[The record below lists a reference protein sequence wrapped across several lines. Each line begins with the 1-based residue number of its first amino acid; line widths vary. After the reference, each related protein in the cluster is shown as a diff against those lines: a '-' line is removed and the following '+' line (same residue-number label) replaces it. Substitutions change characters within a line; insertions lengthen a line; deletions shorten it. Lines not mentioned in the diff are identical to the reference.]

1 VAEPSPRQGSTTPR
15 GVSIS
20 SDPTD
25 RLSSSGPSADGPS
38 ADGLPAVP
46 GAGSGGVAD
55 AAPGAPAAV
64 PADGLPPAG
73 TPTPDG
79 AGVPLAGL
87 YFGDPADA
95 AGSGAVPTADGGEH
109 DGGEHDGDGALS
121 GAGGVS
127 LVAKVRAVLRI
138 RDFRKLW
145 LSMSLSSF
153 GDWLGLLAITA
164 TATSLVDGFAGQNY
178 ALGAVLLFR
187 LLPAILLGPLAGA
200 FADRFDRRKTMV
212 VSDLLR
218 FGLFASIPIVN
229 DLVWLFIAQFLI
241 EAISLFWIPAKE
253 AAVPN
258 MLRKDQLEPANQL
271 SLVTTYGFTPVLA
284 ALAFALLTTVGNR
297 FSATM
302 PSLDESAL
310 ALYLNALTFLVAAIV
325 IWNLPSIS
333 GRRAAGTRVTGQ
345 SFLGSL
351 REGFSFAGHTPLVRG
366 LVVGITG
373 AFVAAGV
380 VIATGQAFATSV
392 GGGEA
397 AYGLM
402 FGAVFIGLGLG
413 IALGPSVARDLSRE
427 RLFGVAIVGAG
438 IVVGLLAWTF
448 LLWVALLLVVF
459 MGFFA
464 GIAYLAG
471 FTLLGTEIDDAL
483 RGRTFALVQ
492 SLVRAAL
499 IVSLAVVP
507 FGVGLLGRTSLDLGS
522 VTLAVTGERVMLFV
536 AGILAMLVGVVA
548 YRQMDDGRPVPLI
561 ADVVTALRRDT
572 TARRRLAGGGVLIA
586 FEGGEGAGK
595 STQVRRLQEWLTE
608 EGLVAR
614 ATFEPGATPSGG
626 RIRAIV
632 LDPASA
638 GLSPRS
644 EALLYAADRAQHV
657 HDVLRPAL
665 DAGEVV
671 ITDRFVDSSL
681 AYQGAGRTIPMDD
694 VRSISRWATQ
704 GLQPDLTVLLDL
716 PPEVGLARAR
726 GRAAADRLESESLD
740 FHQRVRRT
748 FTALAETEPDRYLVL
763 DARRTP
769 DELAAAIRSRVSD
782 LLQGLPLQQLP
793 PDAGVPRTRRGGG
806 DHHHVVQTGPTPQ
819 LHP

>member
-1 VAEPSPRQGSTTPR
+1 V
-15 GVSIS
+15 
-20 SDPTD
+20 
-25 RLSSSGPSADGPS
+25 DGP
-38 ADGLPAVP
+38 VR
-46 GAGSGGVAD
+46 
-55 AAPGAPAAV
+55 AAV
-64 PADGLPPAG
+64 PADGLPSAG
-73 TPTPDG
+73 LPSPDG
-79 AGVPLAGL
+79 AGVPLTGLHVGDTAALDGAGT
-87 YFGDPADA
+87 ASATEHDA
-95 AGSGAVPTADGGEH
+95 GDGGV
-109 DGGEHDGDGALS
+109 S
-121 GAGGVS
+121 GGVS
-127 LVAKVRAVLRI
+127 LVAKLRAVLRV

-164 TATSLVDGFAGQNY
+164 TATSLVDNFAGQNY

-212 VSDLLR
+212 VSDILR
-218 FGLFASIPIVN
+218 FALFASIPIVN
-229 DLVWLFIAQFLI
+229 DLIWLFIAQFLI

-284 ALAFALLTTVGNR
+284 ALAFALLTTVGN
-297 FSATM
+297 SVGTAV
-302 PSLDESAL
+302 PWLDQSAL
-310 ALYLNALTFLVAAIV
+310 ALYLNALTFLVAAVV

-333 GRRAAGTRVTGQ
+333 GRRAAGAQVTGE

-351 REGFSFAGHTPLVRG
+351 RQGFSFAGNTPLVRG

-380 VIATGQAFATSV
+380 VIATGQAFAMSV

-397 AYGLM
+397 AYGLL

-448 LLWVALLLVVF
+448 TLWIALLLVVF

-471 FTLLGTEIDDAL
+471 FTMLGTEIDDAL

-492 SLVRAAL
+492 SLVRASL
-499 IVSLAVVP
+499 IVSLAIVP
-507 FGVGLLGRTSLDLGS
+507 FGVGLLGRTTLDLGS
-522 VTLAVTGERVMLFV
+522 ITLAVTGERVMLFV
-536 AGILAMLVGVVA
+536 AGLLAVGVGVVA

-626 RIRAIV
+626 RIRSIV

-665 DAGEVV
+665 DSGEVV

-748 FTALAETEPDRYLVL
+748 FTALAEAEPDRYLVL
-763 DARRTP
+763 DARRSP
-769 DELAAAIRSRVSD
+769 DELAAEIRARVSD

-793 PDAGVPRTRRGGG
+793 SDAHVPRSRRG
-806 DHHHVVQTGPTPQ
+806 DHVVQTGPTSQ

>member
-1 VAEPSPRQGSTTPR
+1 MGLPVA
-15 GVSIS
+15 
-20 SDPTD
+20 DPTALD
-25 RLSSSGPSADGPS
+25 RTGAESA
-38 ADGLPAVP
+38 A
-46 GAGSGGVAD
+46 
-55 AAPGAPAAV
+55 
-64 PADGLPPAG
+64 
-73 TPTPDG
+73 
-79 AGVPLAGL
+79 
-87 YFGDPADA
+87 
-95 AGSGAVPTADGGEH
+95 EH
-109 DGGEHDGDGALS
+109 DAGDGVN
-121 GAGGVS
+121 GGVS
-127 LVAKVRAVLRI
+127 LVAKLRAVLRV

-212 VSDLLR
+212 VSDVLR
-218 FGLFASIPIVN
+218 FGLFASIPIVD
-229 DLVWLFIAQFLI
+229 DLIWLFIAQFLI

-284 ALAFALLTTVGNR
+284 ALAFALLTTVGN
-297 FSATM
+297 SVGTSI
-302 PSLDESAL
+302 PSLDKSAL
-310 ALYLNALTFLVAAIV
+310 ALYLNALTFLVAAVV

-333 GRRAAGTRVTGQ
+333 GRRAAGTQVTGE

-351 REGFSFAGHTPLVRG
+351 RQGFSFAGHTPLVRG

-373 AFVAAGV
+373 AFIAAGV
-380 VIATGQAFATSV
+380 VIATGQAFAMSV

-397 AYGLM
+397 AYGLL

-438 IVVGLLAWTF
+438 IAVGLLAWTF
-448 LLWVALLLVVF
+448 TLWIALLLVVF

-471 FTLLGTEIDDAL
+471 FTMLGTEIDDAL

-499 IVSLAVVP
+499 IVSLAIVP
-507 FGVGLLGRTSLDLGS
+507 FGVGLLGRTTLHLGS

-536 AGILAMLVGVVA
+536 AGLLAVAVGVVA

-608 EGLVAR
+608 EGLVSR
-614 ATFEPGATPSGG
+614 GTFEPGATPSGG
-626 RIRAIV
+626 RIRSIV

-681 AYQGAGRTIPMDD
+681 AYQGAGRAIPMDD

-748 FTALAETEPDRYLVL
+748 FTALAEAEPDRYLVL
-763 DARRTP
+763 DARRSP
-769 DELAAAIRSRVSD
+769 DELAAEIRARVSD

-793 PDAGVPRTRRGGG
+793 SDAHVPRSRRG
-806 DHHHVVQTGPTPQ
+806 DHVVQTGPTSQ

>member
-1 VAEPSPRQGSTTPR
+1 M
-15 GVSIS
+15 IS

-25 RLSSSGPSADGPS
+25 GSTPRRPAEDLPTDGAAVRGQDS
-38 ADGLPAVP
+38 AVP
-46 GAGSGGVAD
+46 
-55 AAPGAPAAV
+55 PAAQHI
-64 PADGLPPAG
+64 AAGGDGLPPAG
-73 TPTPDG
+73 LPTTQDDG
-79 AGVPLAGL
+79 VASLAGL
-87 YFGDPADA
+87 HDPPLD
-95 AGSGAVPTADGGEH
+95 GEPRRSGAEPTADN
-109 DGGEHDGDGALS
+109 A
-121 GAGGVS
+121 GAGDDEPGTAGKSEELGAPGAVN
-127 LVAKVRAVLRI
+127 LAAKIRAVLRV

-164 TATSLVDGFAGQNY
+164 TATSLVDSFAGKNY

-187 LLPAILLGPLAGA
+187 LLPAIVFGPLAGA

-212 VSDLLR
+212 VSDVLR
-218 FGLFASIPIVN
+218 FGLFASIPLVG

-241 EAISLFWIPAKE
+241 EAISLFWIPAKD

-258 MLRKDQLEPANQL
+258 MLRKDQMEPANQL
-271 SLVTTYGFTPVLA
+271 SLVTTYGLTPVVA
-284 ALAFALLTTVGNR
+284 AIVFALLTSAGGRLSTVLPGVNEV
-297 FSATM
+297 
-302 PSLDESAL
+302 DL
-310 ALYLNALTFLVAAIV
+310 ALYLNALTFLVAAVV

-333 GRRAAGTRVTGQ
+333 GHRAAGAQVNGE

-351 REGFSFAGHTPLVRG
+351 RRGFSFAGHTPLVRG
-366 LVVGITG
+366 LVIGITG
-373 AFVAAGV
+373 AFIAAGV
-380 VIATGQAFATSV
+380 VIATGQAFANAL
-392 GGGEA
+392 GGGQA
-397 AYGLM
+397 AYGLL
-402 FGAVFIGLGLG
+402 FGAVFIGLGIG

-438 IVVGLLAWTF
+438 VVVVLLACTF
-448 LLWVALLLVVF
+448 TLWIALLMVVL

-471 FTLLGTEIDDAL
+471 FTLLGTEIDDAI

-499 IVSLAVVP
+499 ILSLALVP
-507 FGVGLLGRTSLDLGS
+507 FGVGLLGQHQLDLGAFAFP
-522 VTLAVTGERVMLFV
+522 LTGERIMLLLAGLLAV
-536 AGILAMLVGVVA
+536 AVGVIA
-548 YRQMDDGRPVPLI
+548 YRQMDDGRPVPLV

-595 STQVRRLQEWLTE
+595 STQVKRLQEWLTH
-608 EGLVAR
+608 EGYVSR
-614 ATFEPGATPSGG
+614 ATFEPGATASGAG
-626 RIRAIV
+626 IRSIL

-638 GLSPRS
+638 GLSPRA

-694 VRSISRWATQ
+694 VRSISRWATE

-716 PPEVGLARAR
+716 PPETGLARAR
-726 GRAAADRLESESLD
+726 SRATADRLEAESLD

-748 FTALAETEPDRYLVL
+748 FAALAEAAPDRYLVL
-763 DARRTP
+763 DAGRTP
-769 DELAAAIRSRVSD
+769 DELAAAIQARVGS
-782 LLQGLPLQQLP
+782 LLQGMP
-793 PDAGVPRTRRGGG
+793 
-806 DHHHVVQTGPTPQ
+806 VQTLPEEVRAARRRRSDAAEA
-819 LHP
+819 HR